1 MGQMFQPILRLTLLV
16 VVEAQ
21 QVLLPLQWQEAT
33 EDSMVLVVAVVVAV
47 ADLPLARAVMA
58 RKASSL

>member
-33 EDSMVLVVAVVVAV
+33 EDSMVLVVVAAV
-47 ADLPLARAVMA
+47 AAADLHLAKAAMD
-58 RKASSL
+58 RKALL